1 MERLLA
7 IDYGRKRIGLAGCD
21 PLGITVQPLE
31 AITGEP
37 RASLARIVE
46 VCGEREIDRIV
57 IGLPLHMDG
66 GESDMAREV
75 RKFGVE
81 VERSCKRPVV
91 YQDERLSSATARAA
105 LRGQTPKQKQ
115 KMRREGRIDA
125 MAAAEILRD
134 FLVRKER
141 GDG

>member
-31 AITGEP
+31 AITGAP
-37 RASLARIVE
+37 KDALSRIIE
-46 VCGEREIDRIV
+46 VCDDREIDRVV

-66 GESDMAREV
+66 TESDMSREV

-81 VERSCKRPVV
+81 VERHVKRPVIFH
-91 YQDERLSSATARAA
+91 DERLSSATAEAA
-105 LRGQTPKQKQ
+105 LRGQTAKQKQ
-115 KMRREGRIDA
+115 KMRKEGRVDA
-125 MAAAEILRD
+125 MAAAQVLRD
-134 FLVRKER
+134 FLAAKER
-141 GDG
+141 GG